1 MAPRDPSQPPTH
13 SLTQQQEAE
22 HPLQHGQE
30 LERRADITLRGPGH
44 GQQCPQRSLDAGPAA
59 CGEGDTAPPKT
70 ARLER
75 GWGHR
80 DAGGSQGHRWEVGW
94 EG

>member
-1 MAPRDPSQPPTH
+1 MAPPGSPAAPC

-30 LERRADITLRGPGH
+30 LERGTDVALRGPGH
-44 GQQCPQRSLDAGPAA
+44 GQQRPQGSLDAGPAA
-59 CGEGDTAPPKT
+59 CGEGDATLAQNST
-70 ARLER
+70 ARTREGPPGCR
-75 GWGHR
+75 GG
-80 DAGGSQGHRWEVGW
+80 EVGW